1 MDLTLQ
7 NEADILHLTACHAC
21 DLLIEKQHILPG
33 SKAACPRCGSTI
45 YEPKSDTVHKTLA
58 VVITGL
64 FLWWPA
70 NFFPILTMT
79 IVGNTSNNTLMG
91 GVVDLYRGGFYW
103 VSLVVFVCS
112 MLAPFAKLFLLLIVL
127 LPIKLDRYTRFLPAL
142 FRFYE
147 YLDSWGILE
156 VYMIAIL
163 VSVIKLVDI
172 AAIHAGLGLFCFI
185 GLLLASILATLNLDN
200 EQIWEYIEQIC
211 KQKNS

>member
-1 MDLTLQ
+1 MDLTIQ
-7 NEADILHLTACHAC
+7 NEVDLLHLTACHAC

-33 SKAACPRCGSTI
+33 SKAVCPRCGSTI
-45 YEPKSDTVHKTLA
+45 YERKSDTVHKTLA
-58 VVITGL
+58 VVIT
-64 FLWWPA
+64 
-70 NFFPILTMT
+70 IL
-79 IVGNTSNNTLMG
+79 GNTSDNTLIG

-112 MLAPFAKLFLLLIVL
+112 MLAPFAKLFFLLIVL
-127 LPIKLDRYTRFLPAL
+127 LHVKLDRYTKFLPAL